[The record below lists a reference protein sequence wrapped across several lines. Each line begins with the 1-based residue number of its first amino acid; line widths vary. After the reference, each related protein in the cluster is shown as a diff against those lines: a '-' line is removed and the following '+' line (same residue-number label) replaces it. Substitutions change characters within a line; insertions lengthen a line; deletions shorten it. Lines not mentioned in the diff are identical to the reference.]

1 MADIAGLLRQPFA
14 EQVAAWRLRL
24 GELRPTQTWTDVE
37 PQFHDRGFMVAG
49 ATKAELL
56 ADLAK
61 AVDKAIAE
69 GRSLEE
75 FRADFRSIVEKN
87 GWHGWTGEGTKK
99 GEAWRTRVIYRTNMS
114 TTYAAG
120 RRAQL
125 LAGNFAFWVYRHGG
139 SREPRILHLG
149 WNGLAL
155 PRDHEFWVTHSPP
168 NGWGC
173 SCYVVG
179 ARTAA
184 GVRRMGGDP
193 NKTLPDGWQSLDP
206 KTGAPKGIDRGWGY
220 APGATV
226 SDLIITQT
234 ERLPNLPAQI
244 GAEAFAAMPASRTD
258 ELSKQ
263 FSEFVDRALSSFVQQ
278 DYMIIGA
285 LKSQWIKDAEA
296 RGISVSTA
304 EIAVTDKNVQHTFR
318 GTPHVTAPSTR
329 FVQREAKVDALD
341 LDWYKNL
348 PRHVESP
355 KAVLLDTT
363 VGEPVFLLVFDLH
376 EGRGKLVIEIDTPVK
391 KAGRPLNTI
400 QSGRIVSTNDLGSA
414 LGSGVILI
422 SGGI

>member
-1 MADIAGLLRQPFA
+1 M
-14 EQVAAWRLRL
+14 RLA
-24 GELRPTQTWTDVE
+24 ELRPTQKWDDVS

-75 FRADFRSIVEKN
+75 FRGDFRSIVEKN
-87 GWHGWTGEGTKK
+87 GWHGWTGEGTTK
-99 GEAWRTRVIYRTNMS
+99 GEAWRTRVIYRTNMA

-155 PRDHEFWVTHSPP
+155 PPDHAFWATHSPP

-184 GVRRMGGDP
+184 GIRRVGGDP
-193 NKTLPDGWQSLDP
+193 AKTLADGWQALDP
-206 KTGAPKGIDRGWGY
+206 RTRAPKGIDRGWGY

-226 SDLIITQT
+226 SDLIIAQT
-234 ERLPNLPAQI
+234 ERLPHLPAQI
-244 GAEAFAAMPASRTD
+244 GASAFAAMPPSRSD
-258 ELSKQ
+258 ELSRR
-263 FSEFVDRALSSFVQQ
+263 FAEFVDRALSSYVQQ

-285 LKSQWIKDAEA
+285 LKPEWIKDAAA
-296 RGISVSTA
+296 RGIGVSTA
-304 EIAVTDKNVQHTFR
+304 EIAVTDRNVQHSFR
-318 GTPHVTAPSTR
+318 GTPHVTAPTTR
-329 FVQREAKVDALD
+329 PAARAPKVDALD
-341 LDWYKNL
+341 LDWYKAL
-348 PRHVESP
+348 PRHVENP
-355 KAVLLDTT
+355 RAVFLDANAK
-363 VGEPVFLLVFDLH
+363 EPVFFLVFDLPDGH
-376 EGRGKLVIEIDTPVK
+376 GKLVIEVDTPVK
-391 KAGRPLNTI
+391 KAGRPLNTV
-400 QSGRIVSTNDLGSA
+400 QTGRVVTLDDLLADLGR
-414 LGSGVILI
+414 GILQI
-422 SGGI
+422 AGAAFR